1 MLNPPP
7 PHKYLY
13 YIILR
18 ESPYTLKS
26 LLAKANMIIK
36 SFSIV
41 FFPQNTRFDILK
53 MCDLL
58 NEISDIYYYNGWW
71 TISITDNIIFRF
83 FLCKCRGVKDI
94 RRSRINNTIPTSVRR
109 LPVSSVIY
117 DHRHLHFSGI
127 IVKMKITFY
136 IRYFSY

>member
-1 MLNPPP
+1 MLKT

-13 YIILR
+13 NILLR
-18 ESPYTLKS
+18 KSPYTLKS
-26 LLAKANMIIK
+26 LLAKVSMIIK

-41 FFPQNTRFDILK
+41 FFPENTRFDILK
-53 MCDLL
+53 MCGLL
-58 NEISDIYYYNGWW
+58 NEISDIYYYNRWW
-71 TISITDNIIFRF
+71 TSSITDNIIFRF

-94 RRSRINNTIPTSVRR
+94 RRSRINYTIPTSVRR

-136 IRYFSY
+136 IRYFSCQ